1 MPPIACTIIEV
12 VPSRQRLQKPAH
24 NKRLSVRMIASTQ
37 LSPFREFALNTPD
50 ALADFNTL
58 INAPKFSDDPVGHHQ
73 KKRWQLIAEDIYKST
88 STGALLEARGRAEGY
103 IHGLVDAG
111 HLSTRDTDRDH
122 LILSIAQRRREFLQK
137 LLNDFGY

>member
-1 MPPIACTIIEV
+1 MSTAT
-12 VPSRQRLQKPAH
+12 VP
-24 NKRLSVRMIASTQ
+24 N
-37 LSPFREFALNTPD
+37 
-50 ALADFNTL
+50 DFNTL
-58 INAPKFSDDPVGHHQ
+58 INAPKFLDDPVGRLQ
-73 KKRWQLIAEDIYKST
+73 MKRWQLIAEDIYKST